1 VVNRSGALA
10 GVIKIHHTLDFDS
23 RKEFVEKSLYQHY
36 LSGFYLNHSERPG
49 YGAPNNKYL
58 DLFVKK
64 IVRNR
69 AVICETVG
77 PALFANTHEQLV
89 VSPARQTNKGWAKM
103 KSLLL
108 ASVALIASTAVYA
121 DTVSF
126 SNILGTWSNA
136 TPSGKA
142 TLFGAGTS
150 NPQAYWGGN
159 NPSNHNP
166 DGDSGYTF
174 QSPSGQPIVAT
185 VPPSPSPDFVLGTF
199 QHLNN
204 PIPSGSSITGINL
217 TLTTD
222 VKIDGTDEGIL
233 SFQFHFTHDE
243 TDNAASPCADGGHVG
258 SGVDVNG
265 CADHVTVNALSD
277 TAQFTIGGDHYTI
290 DIIGFEQGGVVT
302 NGFWT
307 EEGVTNTAELVA
319 NVTLFSDV
327 VTTPAAP
334 EPSTWAMGLIGFAGL
349 GFLGFRR
356 SRQPVA
362 TSL

>member
-1 VVNRSGALA
+1 MGKN
-10 GVIKIHHTLDFDS
+10 
-23 RKEFVEKSLYQHY
+23 EKS
-36 LSGFYLNHSERPG
+36 STRFR
-49 YGAPNNKYL
+49 GA
-58 DLFVKK
+58 
-64 IVRNR
+64 
-69 AVICETVG
+69 
-77 PALFANTHEQLV
+77 
-89 VSPARQTNKGWAKM
+89 ARFDGG
-103 KSLLL
+103 
-108 ASVALIASTAVYA
+108 YA

-126 SNILGTWSNA
+126 SDILATWLNA
-136 TPSGKA
+136 TPTGKA
-142 TLFGAGTS
+142 SFFGTGTS

-159 NPSNHNP
+159 SPSNHNP
-166 DGDSGYTF
+166 NGDSGYTF

-217 TLTTD
+217 TLSTD
-222 VKIDGTDEGIL
+222 VTIDGTDEGIL

-265 CADHVTVNALSD
+265 CADHVTVNALTD

-290 DIIGFEQGGVVT
+290 DIVGFEQNGVLT

-319 NVTLFSDV
+319 NVKLFSHV
-327 VTTPAAP
+327 VTVPGGPAAP